1 MHLTLK
7 PGVRILNTH
16 HHWISVALT
25 SAALAACGGGGG
37 SSAASPTP
45 TPAAAA
51 APAPVETLSG
61 RVIDGPLSGAKVFID
76 LDGDLIQADS
86 EPSVQTDA
94 DGKFELPFVEASEA
108 SAGATLKLVSIGGT
122 DTSTG
127 KALPN
132 IALVSDV
139 PASADS
145 AAAITP
151 LSTIIAA
158 ATTPEAKKAVL
169 VSLGVSGTVED
180 FLKRDVWAEAEAGD
194 ASAIN
199 IQKANL
205 SISAVLQSATSLVDT
220 SDGSTAVA
228 NATNIM
234 NALAAQFVTQAV
246 AGADLFDTAVLTA
259 VLTQGVTTYA
269 AISEPDLV
277 IAAEVFAAVAASV
290 ATLVVVIEGT
300 ANPTDAAAIA
310 VATTV
315 QESLQTAVAA
325 VAASG
330 DTAAFRTDSSTEILF
345 AGASDAVAAI
355 VSLDTDGDGIINTLD
370 PDIDND
376 GVANALDKF
385 PLDRFETLDTDK
397 DGIGNNADKDD
408 DGDGFSDAL
417 DAFPLDATK
426 STFASGSS
434 IQGLALPSAITVLE
448 TE

>member
-16 HHWISVALT
+16 HHWISVALACA
-25 SAALAACGGGGG
+25 SLAACGGGG
-37 SSAASPTP
+37 SSAAAP

-51 APAPVETLSG
+51 PPAVVEEVETLSG
-61 RVIDGPLSGAKVFID
+61 RVIDGPLSDAKVFID

-127 KALPN
+127 KVLPN

-194 ASAIN
+194 ASAIT

-220 SDGSTAVA
+220 SDGSSAVA
-228 NATNIM
+228 NSTNIM

-246 AGADLFDTAVLTA
+246 GGADLFDTAVLTA
-259 VLTQGVTTYA
+259 VLTEGVTTYA
-269 AISEPDLV
+269 AVSEPDLA
-277 IAAEVFAAVAASV
+277 ISAEVFAAVATSV

-330 DTAAFRTDSSTEILF
+330 DTAAFDTASSATTLF
-345 AGASDAVAAI
+345 AGASDAVTAI